1 VKDHR
6 THFLEI
12 DIGVQRLNDCY
23 HTELRLTDSEAELTR
38 ARGEAKFDCEEL
50 LAQSGD
56 WEAYG
61 LLLGRGLFGDEKIK
75 AAFESAWTTSRA
87 LGVPVRFR
95 LAIDPSAAE
104 LHALHWEVL
113 RDPDSAELLTT
124 REQLLFYRYISS
136 PDWRL
141 MELRAHDAL
150 RALVVIANPAN
161 IESYSPGGRALP
173 PIDVPG
179 EEQRARAALGSIPA
193 TILASTGTAT
203 LDNVISQLR
212 EGIDIF
218 YLVCHGALIES
229 EPRLYL
235 EGPDSNA
242 DVVLGRDLVTRL
254 CELAH
259 RPRLVVLASCH
270 SATGP
275 GDACGCDEGVL
286 AALGPRLAA
295 AGIPAVVAMQG
306 NVTMQTAATF
316 MSAFFREVRRDGQID
331 RAVAAARGAVRQRDD
346 WWMPVLFM
354 CLRKGRISW
363 YEPGFTGRQPDF
375 ERWHS
380 LINNIR
386 QGRCTPILGSGLIES
401 LVGSFRD
408 IARQWAETFG
418 YPMAG
423 EECEELPLVAQF
435 LAVNQGEESFVRDK
449 FLEALRVGVLRHYGH
464 ELPPEIHKAPLGKL
478 ISAAGAIRRKLE
490 PAEPHEVLA
499 RLNLPLY
506 ISTNPDNL
514 LMDALSAAG
523 RKPRAALC
531 PRGDYV
537 AENRELDPA
546 YRPTADEPLVYHL
559 FGSLHEPHS
568 LVLTQDDYFDYL
580 IDVTRNDDLIP
591 ATVRSHLVNTALLFL
606 GFQMSD
612 WDFRVLFR
620 SVMSQEGRSR
630 RKRYAHVA
638 VQIDPARDRMIDPDS
653 ARRYLEGYFQ
663 DTQIS
668 IFWGSA
674 EDFLKELLKQM
685 EAQPCIPPLVPAQ
698 TPT

>member
-1 VKDHR
+1 MKDKA
-6 THFLEI
+6 HFLEI
-12 DIGVQRLNDCY
+12 ELGVQRLNDCY
-23 HTELRLTDSEAELTR
+23 HTEIRLSDSEAELAR
-38 ARGEAKFDCEEL
+38 ARGEAKFDLEGL

-56 WEAYG
+56 WESYG
-61 LLLGRGLFGDEKIK
+61 LLLGRGLLGDEKIK
-75 AAFESAWTTSRA
+75 TAFESAWTTSRA

-104 LHALHWEVL
+104 LHSLHWEVL
-113 RDPDSAELLTT
+113 RDPDSGELLTT
-124 REQLLFYRYISS
+124 REHLLFYRYLSS

-150 RALVVIANPAN
+150 RALVVIASPSD
-161 IESYSPGGRALP
+161 IESYAPGGKGLQP
-173 PIDVPG
+173 LDVSA
-179 EEQRARAALGSIPA
+179 EEQRAKAALGAIPA
-193 TILASTGTAT
+193 TILASSGKST

-218 YLVCHGALIES
+218 YLVCHGALIEG

-235 EGPDSNA
+235 ERPDHTA
-242 DVVLGRDLVTRL
+242 EIVVGTDLVTRL
-254 CELAH
+254 CELTQ
-259 RPRLVVLASCH
+259 RPRLVVLASCN
-270 SATGP
+270 SAGGETEIH
-275 GDACGCDEGVL
+275 EGVL
-286 AALGPRLAA
+286 TALGPSLAA
-295 AGIPAVVAMQG
+295 GGIPAVVAMQG
-306 NVTMQTAATF
+306 NVTMETAATF
-316 MSAFFREVRRDGQID
+316 MATFFHEVQRDGQID
-331 RAVAAARGAVRQRDD
+331 RAVSVARGMVRQRDD

-354 CLRKGRISW
+354 CLRKGCISW

-401 LVGSFRD
+401 LAGSLRD
-408 IARQWAETFG
+408 IARHWAEKFG

-423 EECEELPLVAQF
+423 DECEELPLVAQF
-435 LAVNQGEESFVRDK
+435 LTVNQGEETFVRDK
-449 FLEALRVGVLRHYGH
+449 FLEALRVGILRHYGH
-464 ELPPEIHKAPLGKL
+464 ELSPEIREAPLEKL

-490 PAEPHEVLA
+490 LAEPHEVLA
-499 RLNLPLY
+499 SLNLPLY

-514 LMDALSAAG
+514 LADALVAAG
-523 RKPRAALC
+523 KKPRVALC

-537 AENRELDPA
+537 AENTELDLA
-546 YRPTADEPLVYHL
+546 YRPTSDEPLVYHL
-559 FGSLHEPHS
+559 FGNLRDPDS

-580 IDVTRNDDLIP
+580 IEVTRNDDLIP
-591 ATVRSHLVNTALLFL
+591 TTVRSHLVNTALLFL

-620 SVMSQEGRSR
+620 SVMSQEGSSR

-638 VQIDPARDRMIDPDS
+638 VQIDPSRDRMIDPDS

-674 EDFLKELLKQM
+674 EDFLKELLRHM
-685 EAQPCIPPLVPAQ
+685 EAEPCSPSPVPGR
-698 TPT
+698 THM

>member
-1 VKDHR
+1 VNDKA
-6 THFLEI
+6 HFLEI
-12 DIGVQRLNDCY
+12 ELGVQRLNDCY
-23 HTELRLTDSEAELTR
+23 HTEMRLSDSEAELAR
-38 ARGEAKFDCEEL
+38 ARGEAKFDFEGL

-56 WEAYG
+56 WESYG
-61 LLLGRGLFGDEKIK
+61 LMLGQALLGDEKIK
-75 AAFESAWTTSRA
+75 RAFESAWTTSRA

-104 LHALHWEVL
+104 LHGLRWEVL
-113 RDPDSAELLTT
+113 RDPDTNELLTT
-124 REQLLFYRYISS
+124 REHLLFYRYISS

-141 MELRAHDAL
+141 MELRALDAL
-150 RALVVIANPAN
+150 RALVVIASPSN
-161 IESYSPGGRALP
+161 IESYSPGGKALP
-173 PIDVPG
+173 PLDVAA
-179 EEQRARAALGSIPA
+179 EEDRARATLGTIPA
-193 TILASTGTAT
+193 TILASSGKST
-203 LDNVISQLR
+203 LDSVISQLR

-218 YLVCHGALIES
+218 YLVCHGALIEG

-235 EGPDSNA
+235 ERTDGSA
-242 DVVLGRDLVTRL
+242 EIVLGSDLVTRL
-254 CELAH
+254 CELAQ
-259 RPRLVVLASCH
+259 RPRLVILASCK
-270 SATGP
+270 SAAGETE
-275 GDACGCDEGVL
+275 GCEAPL
-286 AALGPRLAA
+286 TALGPSLSA
-295 AGIPAVVAMQG
+295 AGIPAVIAMQG
-306 NVTMQTAATF
+306 NVTMQTSATF
-316 MSAFFREVRRDGQID
+316 MSTFFREVQRDGQID

-375 ERWHS
+375 DRWHS

-401 LVGSFRD
+401 LAGSLRD
-408 IARQWAETFG
+408 IARHWAETFG

-423 EECEELPLVAQF
+423 DECEELPLVAQF
-435 LAVNQGEESFVRDK
+435 LTVNQGEESFVRDK
-449 FLEALRVGVLRHYGH
+449 FLEALRIGVLRHYGH
-464 ELPPEIHKAPLGKL
+464 ELPPEIHKAPLEKL

-490 PAEPHEVLA
+490 VAEPHEVLA
-499 RLNLPLY
+499 QLNLPLY

-514 LMDALSAAG
+514 LTDALAAAG
-523 RKPRAALC
+523 KKPCVALC
-531 PRGDYV
+531 PRGDYP
-537 AENRELDPA
+537 ADSTELDPA
-546 YRPTADEPLVYHL
+546 YRPTPEEPLVYHL
-559 FGSLHEPHS
+559 FGNLRDPHS

-580 IDVTRNDDLIP
+580 IEVTRNDDLIP

-620 SVMSQEGRSR
+620 SVMSQEGSSR

-668 IFWGSA
+668 IFWGNA
-674 EDFLKELLKQM
+674 EDFLKELLRRM
-685 EAQPCIPPLVPAQ
+685 EAEPCGPPLVHARIPM
-698 TPT
+698 